1 MNYPITPGVPCPAVT
16 IRAVAT
22 SSSHTHA
29 TTIQITTHPTTSPHC
44 TRGKQGHL
52 NTTGGL
58 TPKLRIVVK
67 APKDNLN
74 MLFEFECS
82 KRLFLQKQVAC
93 ACDIQY
99 NIAELTFV

>member
-52 NTTGGL
+52 NSKGGL
-58 TPKLRIVVK
+58 DPKLRIVVK
-67 APKDNLN
+67 AQMLSANLKIK
-74 MLFEFECS
+74 LEFKGS
-82 KRLFLQKQVAC
+82 KRLFFPK
-93 ACDIQY
+93 
-99 NIAELTFV
+99 

>member
-44 TRGKQGHL
+44 TRGKQGHF

-67 APKDNLN
+67 APMLSAN
-74 MLFEFECS
+74 MKIKLEF
-82 KRLFLQKQVAC
+82 
-93 ACDIQY
+93 
-99 NIAELTFV
+99 